1 MTNRA
6 EGDERSAPA
15 GERTLVSL
23 RPSVLS
29 IVLRSVIPVG
39 ALGVLAVALAW
50 PAARGGVP
58 GVAAAAGW
66 TVLAVG
72 ALKLLWET
80 AVWASRRYV
89 LTDRRVVRTSGV
101 LRRVTVDAR
110 LERVQ
115 HVVLYRSLGER
126 LLGLGTIGFATAGT
140 DAVEVAWVMIA
151 RPHEAWAQ
159 AKEAIDRR
167 TGGTPVPPGHE
178 GVTGGTPVPPPV
190 PPVEGKVL
198 VLGLAGGIGAGKSAV
213 AREFARRGCVVIDSD
228 AEAKAALDRPEVR
241 DELRRWWGDRVIG
254 ADGRVD
260 RSAVASI
267 VFAEGE
273 QRRRLEA
280 LVHPLVRARRAELV
294 RAAASRGAEVVV
306 VDAPLLFEAGVDAE
320 CDAVVF
326 VDAPREARLERV
338 RSSRGWDGAE
348 VARRERAQM
357 PLEEKRRRSR
367 YGIVN
372 AGDPADLGPQVEGVL
387 RRARAEFGDGRGG
400 AG

>member
-1 MTNRA
+1 MKQPA
-6 EGDERSAPA
+6 DGDGRSAPE

-23 RPSVLS
+23 RPGVLS
-29 IVLRSVIPVG
+29 IVLRSAAPVG
-39 ALGVLAVALAW
+39 VLGVLALALAW
-50 PAARGGVP
+50 PAAGGGVP
-58 GVAAAAGW
+58 GVGAAAAW
-66 TVLAVG
+66 TVLAIG

-101 LRRVTVDAR
+101 LRRITVEAR

-140 DAVEVAWVMIA
+140 DAIEVAWVMIA
-151 RPHEAWAQ
+151 RPHEAWLK

-167 TGGTPVPPGHE
+167 TGGTLEPRGE
-178 GVTGGTPVPPPV
+178 SG
-190 PPVEGKVL
+190 VL
-198 VLGLAGGIGAGKSAV
+198 VLGLAGGIGAGKSEV

-228 AEAKAALDRPEVR
+228 SEAKAVLDRPEVR
-241 DELRRWWGDRVIG
+241 DEVRRWWGDRVIG

-260 RSAVASI
+260 RAAVASI
-267 VFAEGE
+267 VFEDE
-273 QRRRLEA
+273 SQRRRLES

-294 RAAASRGAEVVV
+294 REAVSRGAEVVV

-326 VDAPREARLERV
+326 VDAPREVRLERV
-338 RSSRGWDGAE
+338 RASRGWDEAE
-348 VARRERAQM
+348 VDRREHAQM

-372 AGDPADLGPQVEGVL
+372 AGGLADLGPQVEGVL
-387 RRARAEFGDGRGG
+387 RRAKAEIGRRGG
-400 AG
+400 GAA

>member
-1 MTNRA
+1 MGTRRSDGVTNRG
-6 EGDERSAPA
+6 EGDGRSAPS

-29 IVLRSVIPVG
+29 IVLRSVVPVG
-39 ALGVLAVALAW
+39 ALGVLALALAW

-80 AVWASRRYV
+80 AVWASRRYT
-89 LTDRRVVRTSGV
+89 LTDRRVVRVSGV
-101 LRRVTVDAR
+101 LRRFTVEAR

-151 RPHEAWAQ
+151 RPHEVWAQ

-167 TGGTPVPPGHE
+167 TGGTPVPPA
-178 GVTGGTPVPPPV
+178 VPPPA

-228 AEAKAALDRPEVR
+228 AEAKAALDRAEVR

-260 RSAVASI
+260 RSAVAAI
-267 VFAEGE
+267 VFEDE
-273 QRRRLEA
+273 SQRRRLEA
-280 LVHPLVRARRAELV
+280 LVHPLVRARRAVLV
-294 RAAASRGAEVVV
+294 REAASRGAGVVV

-326 VDAPREARLERV
+326 VDAPRGVRLERV
-338 RSSRGWDGAE
+338 RASRGWDEGE
-348 VARRERAQM
+348 VERRERAQM

-367 YGIVN
+367 YGIDN
-372 AGDPADLGPQVEGVL
+372 AGNLADLGPQVEGVL
-387 RRARAEFGDGRGG
+387 RRARAEFGGGGGGG

>member
-1 MTNRA
+1 MTKRA
-6 EGDERSAPA
+6 EGDEGSAPE
-15 GERTLVSL
+15 GEGTLVSL
-23 RPSVLS
+23 RPSALS
-29 IVLRSVIPVG
+29 IVLRSVVPVG
-39 ALGVLAVALAW
+39 TLGVLALALAW

-66 TVLAVG
+66 TVLTVG
-72 ALKLLWET
+72 GLNLLWET
-80 AVWASRRYV
+80 AVWASRRYT
-89 LTDRRVVRTSGV
+89 LTDRRVVRVSGV
-101 LRRVTVDAR
+101 LRRVTVEAR

-140 DAVEVAWVMIA
+140 DTIEVAWVMIA
-151 RPHEAWAQ
+151 RPHEVWAT

-167 TGGTPVPPGHE
+167 TGETLVTPRTE
-178 GVTGGTPVPPPV
+178 RRARETPPP
-190 PPVEGKVL
+190 PSEGKAL

-213 AREFARRGCVVIDSD
+213 AAEFARRGCVVIDSD

-241 DELRRWWGDRVIG
+241 EQLRRWWGERVIG
-254 ADGRVD
+254 AGGRVD
-260 RSAVASI
+260 RAAVAAI
-267 VFAEGE
+267 VFDDES
-273 QRRRLEA
+273 QRRRLES

-294 RAAASRGAEVVV
+294 REAASRGAEVVV

-326 VDAPREARLERV
+326 VDAPREVRLERV
-338 RSSRGWDGAE
+338 RASRGWDQAE
-348 VARRERAQM
+348 VDRRERAQM

-372 AGDPADLGPQVEGVL
+372 TGGLSDLGPQVEGVL
-387 RRARAEFGDGRGG
+387 RRARAEFGGGRGR